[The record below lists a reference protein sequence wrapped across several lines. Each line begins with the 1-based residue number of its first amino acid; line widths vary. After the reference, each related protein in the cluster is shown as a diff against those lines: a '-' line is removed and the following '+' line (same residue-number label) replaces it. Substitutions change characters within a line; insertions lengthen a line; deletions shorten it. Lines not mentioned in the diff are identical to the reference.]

1 MKNWLKRNK
10 IYFETIAPVLL
21 SVSAVFVSISSYLLT
36 QKQVELSSLEAQP
49 HFYLKEEYLY
59 DETLKRAYETELRIY
74 NSGADI
80 RNFKKN
86 INSIIE
92 VEFYT
97 LTGKLT
103 GYVPLYGYYYGTY
116 RSSEPSGELALIK
129 GHFNNDKYHEVY
141 FAVQSSEF
149 RDKHGTTFLSLK
161 HSVDISYTNKLGE
174 QQKAYFLDNKPVPQA
189 EYEAFMSNFSHNN
202 AIDLSELT
210 AETIAKTV
218 ESIRPPLGE

>member
-1 MKNWLKRNK
+1 MKNWLERNK

-49 HFYLKEEYLY
+49 HFYLKEAYLY
-59 DETLKRAYETELRIY
+59 DEALKRAYETELRIY

-80 RNFKKN
+80 SNFKKN
-86 INSIIE
+86 LNSIIE

-97 LTGKLT
+97 PAGKLT
-103 GYVPLYGYYYGTY
+103 GYVPLYGYYNGTY
-116 RSSEPSGELALIK
+116 SSSDPSGELALIK
-129 GHFNNDKYHEVY
+129 GHLNNNKYHEVY

-149 RDKHGTTFLSLK
+149 RDKYGTIFLSLK
-161 HSVDISYTNKLGE
+161 HGVDISYTNKLGE
-174 QQKAYFLDNKPVPQA
+174 QQNAYFIDNKPVPQS
-189 EYEAFMSNFSHNN
+189 EYEAFMSNFSHNK

-218 ESIRPPLGE
+218 ESIRSPVGE